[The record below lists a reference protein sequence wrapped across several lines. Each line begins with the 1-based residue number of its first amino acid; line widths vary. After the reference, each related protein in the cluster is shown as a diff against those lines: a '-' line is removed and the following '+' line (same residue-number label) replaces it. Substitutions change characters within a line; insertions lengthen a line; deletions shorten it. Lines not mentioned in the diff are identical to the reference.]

1 MTVYPYLFNI
11 DFVIIDIFHVLY
23 GSNIKQE
30 RKIQLLVDSAVET
43 EAGDVFSLIGNLL
56 FMIHLLDLMLL
67 FLYRNSEG
75 LIS

>member
-1 MTVYPYLFNI
+1 MTVYPYLLNI
-11 DFVIIDIFHVLY
+11 DFVIIDIFYVLY

-30 RKIQLLVDSAVET
+30 RKIRLLVDSAVET
-43 EAGDVFSLIGNLL
+43 EAGNVFSLIGNLL
-56 FMIHLLDLMLL
+56 FMIHLLNLVLL